1 MEYPDAGGRIS
12 TSKAWRGCPES
23 WEDDWSVACVCH
35 GRREIFE
42 GRISPK
48 CLTSG
53 QPSISIVDAV

>member
-1 MEYPDAGGRIS
+1 MEDPDASGQLS
-12 TSKAWRGCPES
+12 TSKSWRGCRES
-23 WEDDWSVACVCH
+23 VEDDWSVACVCH
-35 GRREIFE
+35 GRGEIFE